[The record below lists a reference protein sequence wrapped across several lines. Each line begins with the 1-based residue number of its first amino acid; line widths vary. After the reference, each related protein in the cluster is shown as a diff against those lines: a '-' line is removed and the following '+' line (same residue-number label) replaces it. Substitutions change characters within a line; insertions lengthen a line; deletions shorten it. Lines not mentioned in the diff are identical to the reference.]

1 MSNMNDFRPLTAA
14 LITSLLIAAAIFY
27 SISSIQPPAPVP
39 ATAPDSL
46 FSADRA
52 AGYIKE
58 IARTPHP
65 LGSKA
70 NLKVREYIVGQLKAI
85 GLNPQLDTAIVTGS
99 YDGIHY
105 AASVVNIVAVLP
117 GIDNTKAVM
126 LMAHYDSV
134 PTGPGASDDGSGV
147 ATLLEALHALKSSHP
162 LRNNVMAVFT
172 DGEEAGMMGGQAL
185 AENDSLLKQTGIAMN
200 FEARGTSGPSLMFET
215 SEGNGWLIRQ
225 FTESS
230 PDPVA
235 TSLAYDMY
243 KRLPNN
249 TDFSWLKA
257 KGVDGLNFAFIGD
270 VEHYH
275 SELDNYSNIN
285 ESSIQHDGTYALALT
300 KHFGNIPLPGP
311 KSTNDIYFNFI
322 WPTFVFYHAS
332 LVTPL
337 TVVAGLLFVLM
348 AFVGMKRRTI
358 KVSKAVAAFLLPIL
372 PVLVLGT
379 GTFFLWRALQG
390 SYPESANFPFGTFY
404 QDGIF
409 VCALVF
415 LAAAATT
422 GYYIFLRRFFRSSEM
437 AIGALLWW
445 LILTIVS
452 TSYIPH
458 GAYVL
463 QWPLIS
469 SSLAFIIFFLATNSD
484 FRSPVIMIVML
495 ILAVPGV
502 YLISQIAYLLQ
513 MTTTLPGVITAIVV
527 LVILGI
533 LTLLPQLA
541 IISSYQKWFLPIAFC
556 AAALILAAVAV
567 LSHRIDAHHPRTDS
581 VDYAVNA
588 DDSTAYWI
596 SFDGSTDEWTS
607 QFFRRP
613 VAADSLPNFFPGRM
627 KPTLAAKA
635 APLSILPVSVKLVS
649 DTASRGAQFVSL
661 LVRSS
666 EAGSPIEL
674 STDAHVISASVDG
687 QSIPDSVAIFPSGR
701 QKRWILYYFGLPDS
715 GATITLV
722 IPAGEKVRL
731 NTVETVACLPRIAN
745 VPPFSRPASIMRR
758 PFVTTDA
765 SLVMKTYEF

>member
-1 MSNMNDFRPLTAA
+1 MSSMNDFRPLTAA
-14 LITSLLIAAAIFY
+14 LITSLFIAAAIFY
-27 SISSIQPPAPVP
+27 SVYSLQPPAPLP

-65 LGSKA
+65 LGSEA
-70 NLKVREYIVGQLKAI
+70 NLEVRAYIAGQLKAI
-85 GLNPQLDTAIVTGS
+85 GLSPQLDTSIVTGS

-117 GIDNTKAVM
+117 GIANSKAVM

-147 ATLLEALHALKSSHP
+147 ATLLETMRALKSSHP

-172 DGEEAGMMGGQAL
+172 DGEEQGMMGGQAL
-185 AENDSLLKQTGIAMN
+185 AENDSLLKQIGVAMN

-225 FTESS
+225 FTEAS

-243 KRLPNN
+243 KHLPNN
-249 TDFSWLKA
+249 TDFTWLKA

-270 VEHYH
+270 IEHYH
-275 SELDNYSNIN
+275 SELDDYSNIN

-311 KSTNDIYFNFI
+311 KSPNDIYFNFI
-322 WPTFVFYHAS
+322 WPSIVFYHTS
-332 LVTPL
+332 LVTSL
-337 TVVAGLLFVLM
+337 TVVAGFLFVFM

-358 KVSKAVAAFLLPIL
+358 KLSKAVVGFLLPFPPL
-372 PVLVLGT
+372 LVLGT
-379 GTFFLWRALQG
+379 GAFFLWKALQS
-390 SYPESANFPFGTFY
+390 SYPESSHFLFGTFY
-404 QDGIF
+404 HDGIF
-409 VCALVF
+409 LCVLVF
-415 LAAAATT
+415 LAAAVTT
-422 GYYIFLRRFFRSSEM
+422 GYYTFLRKFFRSSEM

-445 LILTIVS
+445 LILTIAS
-452 TSYIPH
+452 TAYVPH
-458 GAYVL
+458 GAYIF
-463 QWPLIS
+463 QWPFIS
-469 SSLAFIIFFLATNSD
+469 SSLALILFFLATNSD
-484 FRSPVIMIVML
+484 FRSPIIMIMML
-495 ILAVPGV
+495 ILAAPGIYLVSQTIYFLYMTMIPPGV
-502 YLISQIAYLLQ
+502 
-513 MTTTLPGVITAIVV
+513 VTAIVV

-556 AAALILAAVAV
+556 AAALILAAVAI

-581 VDYAVNA
+581 VDYAIDT

-596 SFDGSTDEWTS
+596 SFDDSTDEWTS
-607 QFFRRP
+607 HFFRQRITT
-613 VAADSLPNFFPGRM
+613 DSIPDFFAGRAKPGM
-627 KPTLAAKA
+627 AAKA
-635 APLSILPVSVKLVS
+635 APVSIAPVLVKLLS
-649 DTASRGAQFVSL
+649 DTASRGAQFVDL
-661 LVRSS
+661 LVRSP
-666 EAGSPIEL
+666 EMGSPVEL
-674 STDAHVISASVDG
+674 STDTHVISASVDG
-687 QSIPDSVAIFPSGR
+687 QSIPDSVAIFPVGR
-701 QKRWILYYFGLPDS
+701 QKKWVLYYFGLPDS
-715 GATITLV
+715 GATVTLV
-722 IPAGEKVRL
+722 IPAGEKLRL
-731 NTVETVACLPRIAN
+731 NTVETVACLPKIGGISAF
-745 VPPFSRPASIMRR
+745 PRPASIMRR